1 MTLEV
6 FCLPQE
12 HEIVHAC
19 SAQLWRKI
27 ISRSCKFY
35 INGLTVLLL
44 NKCSGKAA
52 PYPRSGGGPTI
63 RRGPTMY
70 IVLVC

>member
-19 SAQLWRKI
+19 NAQLWRKI